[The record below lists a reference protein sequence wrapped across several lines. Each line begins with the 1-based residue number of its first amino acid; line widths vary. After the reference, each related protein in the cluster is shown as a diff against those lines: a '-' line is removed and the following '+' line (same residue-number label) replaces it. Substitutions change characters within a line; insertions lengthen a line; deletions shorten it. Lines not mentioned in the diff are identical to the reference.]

1 MEYID
6 RQQDIVITPTV
17 YNELMALKWYLIDN
31 APIAD
36 YNVKALHKAGLR
48 RETFTD
54 SKHKDLPIEWVIAL
68 YM

>member
-17 YNELMALKWYLIDN
+17 FNELMALKWFLISN
-31 APIAD
+31 APVAD

-48 RETFTD
+48 ATTFTD
-54 SKHKDLPIEWVIAL
+54 SKYKDLPIEWVISI